1 MLKIKMT
8 LLISHFF
15 AQSKKIKLSKI
26 VASNLQMKKA
36 MGYTPASLKATY
48 GLGLVCLTFL
58 GMSSLQAQSISP
70 QTLTIAGGYS
80 QVGGYSLGYSMGE
93 ESSITY
99 YTTATAST
107 LSAGFLQDFGF
118 LERDHLVL
126 DLSLSNASFEGSTTQ
141 FFIPVGDFT
150 VKSSRTTTSTKAP
163 LFSSLYGP
171 GYDNRYF
178 EIKDNVLFW
187 SSADPAPG
195 KETFLILAQV
205 LDRKGNQVA
214 KFFEI
219 KRTRTAFSSL
229 VVSNTFTPNGDGVN
243 DKWSVP
249 GLRFYE
255 GARIS
260 VFDKVGSR
268 MFYTEIPDQGW
279 DGTFNGKE
287 LPIGSYF
294 WVIEALE
301 IGEMR
306 RGILNLIRK

>member
-1 MLKIKMT
+1 
-8 LLISHFF
+8 
-15 AQSKKIKLSKI
+15 
-26 VASNLQMKKA
+26 MKKA
-36 MGYTPASLKATY
+36 MAYTRASLKATY
-48 GLGLVCLTFL
+48 GLGLLFL
-58 GMSSLQAQSISP
+58 HLLSATSIQAQSISP
-70 QTLTIAGGYS
+70 QTLNVSGGYS
-80 QVGGYSLGYSMGE
+80 LVGGYSLGYSVGE
-93 ESSITY
+93 ESSISH

-107 LSAGFLQDFGF
+107 LSAGFIQNFGF

-126 DLSLSNASFEGSTTQ
+126 DLSLSNASFTGSTTQ
-141 FFIPVGDFT
+141 FFIPIGDFT
-150 VKSSRTTTSTKAP
+150 VKTSRTTTSTKAP

-219 KRTRTAFSSL
+219 KRSRTAFSSL
-229 VVSNTFTPNGDGVN
+229 VVSNTFTPNGDGTN

-260 VFDKVGSR
+260 VFDKAGSR

-301 IGEMR
+301 VGEIR
-306 RGILNLIRK
+306 RGLLNLIRK